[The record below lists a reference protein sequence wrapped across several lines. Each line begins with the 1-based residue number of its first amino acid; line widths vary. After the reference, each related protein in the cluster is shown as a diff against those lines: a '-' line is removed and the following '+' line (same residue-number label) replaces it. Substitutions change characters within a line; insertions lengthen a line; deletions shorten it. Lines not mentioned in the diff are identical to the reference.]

1 MSAVKK
7 ETSNGPVYQM
17 SGGFR
22 YPSHI
27 TPSKG
32 SYLKIQKDGSISYQN
47 PNCLKDAAPGSK
59 PFHMPVL
66 KPRADKPGETVARLK
81 AMIDKSVS
89 KKPRTHPEAFI
100 NRPAYDGLRIVA
112 TDGCVA
118 LLDRGPAAGEH
129 CDIFDTAKS
138 RAKLVCSI
146 LDPEFHLALKRAALM
161 ANPRTRALH
170 LFAANDQLVISSSHE
185 AEMALGNDAG
195 DFEETLDCSTE
206 GSESWYATLDYR
218 YLEPMCGSF
227 PLFVWY
233 TGPTHPVIFESAKG
247 DWQYIVMPIADDWEP
262 PAAEVPVNA
271 NVSEV
276 QELETVSI

>member
-7 ETSNGPVYQM
+7 ETVNGQVYQT
-17 SGGFR
+17 SEEFR

-59 PFHMPVL
+59 PFHMPAL
-66 KPRADKPGETVARLK
+66 KAREDKPGETVARLK
-81 AMIDKSVS
+81 AMIEKSVS

-118 LLDRGPAAGEH
+118 LLDRGPATGEH
-129 CDIFDTAKS
+129 CDIFDTAKA

-146 LDPEFHLALKRAALM
+146 LDPEFHLALKRAAVM
-161 ANPRTRALH
+161 ADPKTRALH

-233 TGPTHPVIFESAKG
+233 TGPKDPIIFESAKG
-247 DWQYIVMPIADDWEP
+247 DWQYIVAPIRNEWKP
-262 PAAEVPVNA
+262 PAFQDADNAEVSND
-271 NVSEV
+271 